1 MASIQDILA
10 AFLDD
15 RGEGAFGPSA
25 EKPRRQGSGNPVRQ
39 FDNTMY
45 TTPSRPERSSVRQ
58 LQNRRP
64 DKGREQYEAAGGTDQ
79 LGTPLGTYLPNSGS
93 TSDQAR
99 ATEFGT
105 DVLTERNRQLRNGAA
120 EAMIPILM
128 EQFLQMEQSKGGTP
142 YLQPTPITS
151 QRFGNSPAAM
161 AAQALALAPY
171 SGRSESWDPMQG
183 ELQQSLTKLI
193 NSGAVRYEND
203 MRPAP
208 EAFGLIDANPNL
220 PTDPYSLENA
230 TQRIVDNY
238 NRLGVLF
245 REPIIGNVSRG
256 SHPYYA
262 ANPTQ
267 RMGYRGGY

>member
-15 RGEGAFGPSA
+15 RGEGAFGGA
-25 EKPRRQGSGNPVRQ
+25 TKERQRPDGNPVRRV
-39 FDNTMY
+39 DNTLP
-45 TTPSRPERSSVRQ
+45 TRTPSRPERSSVRQ

-64 DKGREQYEAAGGTDQ
+64 QSTSQK
-79 LGTPLGTYLPNSGS
+79 PNSGS

-208 EAFGLIDANPNL
+208 EAFGLIDVNPNL